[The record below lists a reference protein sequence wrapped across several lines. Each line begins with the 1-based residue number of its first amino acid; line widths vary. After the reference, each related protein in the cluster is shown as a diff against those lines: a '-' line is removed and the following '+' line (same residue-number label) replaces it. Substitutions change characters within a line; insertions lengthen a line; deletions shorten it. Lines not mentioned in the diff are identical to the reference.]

1 MMLSESLKQFPQCAN
16 LSGSA
21 CEWISQRVGRLH
33 LVSPLICNHVCK
45 AKGPF
50 CGQAPKDAAGFL
62 QDMWQ
67 RASPLGDANLAQ
79 RVASNYARPADV
91 HTPAIW
97 QSVKQALAGLEGKPG
112 YLGAMLTGSAIL
124 RRSAPLKDLDIVLR
138 FESAASALRL
148 AGELPKEIDG
158 IKTDF
163 FYYIGKSADV
173 FFACLDCEARKLYL
187 SGWLPLTIRSIDPDI
202 EIVQAPASEFGGMVK
217 RMLAQKS
224 GRDGWL
230 GVSAEWERLTKFVAA
245 AQSRGILATAKHIA
259 GLDETDG
266 FHTDS
271 DTLNLRRQSCFGSAT
286 QPACPLLVTNAAG
299 HRFCGAC
306 GCGQSKI
313 ARLDADAAEAYTKLH
328 YPVLRCPIN
337 REGFTR

>member
-1 MMLSESLKQFPQCAN
+1 MMLSESLKSFPLCSN

-21 CEWISQRVGRLH
+21 CEWISQRIGRLH
-33 LVSPLICNHVCK
+33 LVSPLVCNHVCK

-50 CGQAPKDAAGFL
+50 CGQEPKDAVGFL

-79 RVASNYARPADV
+79 RVASSYERPADV
-91 HTPAIW
+91 HTPEIW

-138 FESAASALRL
+138 FEDAATALRY
-148 AGELPKEIDG
+148 AGNLPKEIAG

-187 SGWLPLTIRSIDPDI
+187 SGWLPLKIKSIDPDI
-202 EIVQAPASEFGGMVK
+202 EIVQAPESRFGAMVK
-217 RMLAQKS
+217 RMLAQKA
-224 GRDGWL
+224 GREGWL
-230 GVSAEWERLTKFVAA
+230 GVSREWERLTKFVAA

-259 GLDETDG
+259 GIDETDG
-266 FHTDS
+266 FHIDQ
-271 DTLNLRRQSCFGSAT
+271 DTYELRRKSCFGDASQSQCA
-286 QPACPLLVTNAAG
+286 LLVTNADG

-313 ARLDADAAEAYTKLH
+313 ARLDADSAEGYSKLH
-328 YPVLRCPIN
+328 YPVLHCPLN